1 MCHTFILKMHR
12 PMKHRHFVFSLL
24 FEQAIMFQQ
33 LLRTTNPP
41 RPQPV
46 SRSNM
51 SSTPSPVFLDITSR
65 DSKNRSPSA
74 ATAQPH
80 LLRQNSNLDIENA
93 LLSASEVCARP
104 CVMVVDV
111 FVKHVQGVCALQK
124 VCQIARG

>member
-1 MCHTFILKMHR
+1 
-12 PMKHRHFVFSLL
+12 MKHRHFVFSLL

-46 SRSNM
+46 SM
-51 SSTPSPVFLDITSR
+51 SSPPSPVFLDITSR
-65 DSKNRSPSA
+65 DSKHRSPSA

-80 LLRQNSNLDIENA
+80 LLPQNSILDIENA

>member
-1 MCHTFILKMHR
+1 
-12 PMKHRHFVFSLL
+12 
-24 FEQAIMFQQ
+24 MFQQ

-51 SSTPSPVFLDITSR
+51 SSPPSPVFLDFTSR
-65 DSKNRSPSA
+65 DSKHRSPAA

-80 LLRQNSNLDIENA
+80 LLPQKSNLDIENA

-104 CVMVVDV
+104 MSMCYGGGYVRKACARCMRPTESLPNRPGVSQ
-111 FVKHVQGVCALQK
+111 FWYPRRREFITQGW
-124 VCQIARG
+124 RR